1 MKRLLLLLI
10 IILGLGLPSASA
22 KDSVNNLVF
31 ETTGQNLWGEGS
43 ASNLGASYDFV
54 NLEWHY
60 SEGFGY
66 IISAWDIADELGLGS
81 LIELFGLDD
90 DLDNIGVGAEFYGG
104 SDGVIN
110 ARLSYGLDSGSVDV
124 SLPVGVTLTFP
135 DPNTFAASQDITIES
150 SFDYGSG
157 AYLNTTPPAL
167 EMFLGGKFGVKAG
180 VGGKLCLGYC
190 QNVGPLVEI
199 PNNFGGTWEPLD
211 LTIVSIKKDGKAEIG
226 FPGGPSF
233 TLPHTVTTFETL
245 ATGISGDIE
254 LPEVETTSDQMPDG
268 LLIAEGEH
276 TFIDLDVDLDFWLTK
291 ATKIPLGVTFTYDD
305 IAEINIQALDVDFNI
320 DFTEERNAEFEP
332 TTMVSL
338 GFGKS
343 VEFTVKDQ
351 YGNEVPDT
359 SPAEEVEIEAG
370 HTVEMSFPDQTLPLE
385 VEQGFSLENEFSHST
400 GHLYASGLTV
410 TAGKFKVDVPGYE
423 VFDEQ
428 CADFVLF
435 EVCIPALAI
444 PGVDVD
450 LGPIYTETV
459 DLPEI
464 NVTFFDDSWELAA
477 FNEPEGEPFDLDPE
491 DPGIKATV
499 ETSKVVNNGGG
510 TRTVTYT
517 ILVENDGDVPL
528 KNVQVFD
535 TLAEIVSQGS
545 ASAYAVDLVQSCELT
560 ANEGFDGDGAN
571 NRLLLGA
578 DILDD
583 GFDPNP
589 PPVVDITSGIIVL
602 KATVTPNPYPPDF
615 VNKVLSEGYSYYVG
629 TRVEGNSSSTV
640 NLGPGVI
647 EDVDDFALYADHKVM
662 FKDTGFI
669 RGHVGSN
676 GSIEIQQGDSGI
688 VAGDLR
694 AIDVIDVHG
703 QLVVDYVFTNE
714 HVKEAGKGAL
724 NSTGG
729 VKEDE
734 NQDPYELPY
743 LEFTAGWEDVTVE
756 TDPGT
761 PFTLEPGTYGELL
774 VSEGSEIILK
784 TGEYFF
790 DSLHIELNAT
800 VFFDVDENMKIT
812 VNVVKVFE
820 VLEGAKFEIA
830 PECKG
835 TTRDIHINIMDKGN
849 INIRPYASLCG
860 IFVAPDAKITFQEH
874 SRLEGA
880 VYARFISLE
889 KDVRIE
895 YHDDWYGELYKLIDL
910 DCDQN
915 PDYN

>member
-22 KDSVNNLVF
+22 KDSVNDLVF

-54 NLEWHY
+54 DLEWHESKSY
-60 SEGFGY
+60 HY
-66 IISAWDIADELGLGS
+66 IISAWDIADDLGIGS
-81 LIELFGLDD
+81 LVELFGLDD
-90 DLDNIGVGAEFYGG
+90 DLDDIAVGAEVYGG
-104 SDGVIN
+104 SDGVIK
-110 ARLSYGLDSGSVDV
+110 AELSYGLDSGLVDV
-124 SLPVGVTLTFP
+124 RLPVGVTLTFP
-135 DPNTFAASQDITIES
+135 DPNTFAAGQDITIES
-150 SFDYGSG
+150 SFDYGYE

-167 EMFLGGKFGVKAG
+167 KMFLGGEFGVKAG

-190 QNVGPLVEI
+190 FTVGPLVEI
-199 PNNFGGTWEPLD
+199 PASFGYPWAPLD
-211 LTIVSIKKDGKAEIG
+211 LTIVSIEDGYAEIG
-226 FPGGPSF
+226 FPGGPYVE
-233 TLPHTVTTFETL
+233 LPHEVTITETL
-245 ATGISGDIE
+245 ATGISGTIE
-254 LPEVETTSDQMPDG
+254 LPEVETISDQMLDG

-305 IAEINIQALDVDFNI
+305 IAEIDIQALDVDFNI
-320 DFTEERNAEFEP
+320 DFTEERNAELKP

-343 VEFTVKDQ
+343 VGFTVKDQ
-351 YGNEVPDT
+351 DDNIVESGT
-359 SPAEEVEIEAG
+359 SPTVEIDAG
-370 HTVEMSFPDQTLPLE
+370 HTVKMSFPDQTSPLE

-410 TAGKFKVDVPGYE
+410 TAGKFKVDVPGLE

-428 CADFVLF
+428 CMDCWLF
-435 EVCIPALAI
+435 EVCIPALKI

-450 LGPIYTETV
+450 LGPLYTKTV
-459 DLPEI
+459 DLPGI
-464 NVTFFDDSWELAA
+464 DVNFFDDSWELAA

-517 ILVENDGDVPL
+517 MLVENDGDVPL

-545 ASAYAVDLVQSCELT
+545 ASVYVVDLVQSCELT
-560 ANEGFDGDGAN
+560 ANEAFDGAAN
-571 NRLLLGA
+571 NGLLLGA

-602 KATVTPNPYPPDF
+602 KATVTPNPFPPDF
-615 VNKVLSEGYSYYVG
+615 ENKVLSEGYSYYVG

-640 NLGPGVI
+640 NLGPGVMD
-647 EDVDDFALYADHKVM
+647 EVDDFALYADHKVVL
-662 FKDTGFI
+662 KDTGFI

-676 GSIEIQQGDSGI
+676 GGIEIQQGDSGI

-703 QLVVDYVFTNE
+703 RLVADYAFTNE

-724 NSTGG
+724 NLTGG
-729 VKEDE
+729 FKEDE
-734 NQDPYELPY
+734 SQDPYELPY
-743 LEFTAGWEDVTVE
+743 LEFTAGGEDVTVE

-761 PFTLEPGTYGELL
+761 SFTLEPGTYGELL

-790 DSLHIELNAT
+790 DSLHIESNAT

-812 VNVVKVFE
+812 VNVVKAFDVQ
-820 VLEGAKFEIA
+820 EGAKFGIT
-830 PECKG
+830 PECTG

-849 INIRPYASLCG
+849 INIRPHASLCG
-860 IFVAPDAKITFQEH
+860 ILVAPDAKVTFQEH
-874 SRLEGA
+874 STMEGA

>member
-22 KDSVNNLVF
+22 KDSFNDLVF
-31 ETTGQNLWGEGS
+31 ETTAQNLWGEGS
-43 ASNLGASYDFV
+43 ASKEGASYSFV
-54 NLEWHY
+54 NLDWHY
-60 SEGFGY
+60 SKSFGY
-66 IISAWDIADELGLGS
+66 IISAWDIADDLGIGS
-81 LIELFGLDD
+81 LLELFGLDD
-90 DLDNIGVGAEFYGG
+90 DLDDVAVGAEFYGG
-104 SDGVIN
+104 SDGVIK
-110 ARLSYGLDSGSVDV
+110 AGLSYGLDSGSVDV
-124 SLPVGVTLTFP
+124 SLPVELTLTFP
-135 DPNTFAASQDITIES
+135 DPNTFAAGQNITIGS

-157 AYLNTTPPAL
+157 AYLNTIPPAI
-167 EMFLGGKFGVKAG
+167 EMFLGGAFGVKAG

-190 QNVGPLVEI
+190 QIVGPLVEI
-199 PNNFGGTWEPLD
+199 PNNFTDPWTPLD
-211 LTIVSIKKDGKAEIG
+211 LTIVSIAKDGKAEIG

-233 TLPHTVTTFETL
+233 TLPHTVTTTETI

-254 LPEVETTSDQMPDG
+254 LPKVQTTSNQELDG
-268 LLIAEGEH
+268 SLIAEGEH

-291 ATKIPLGVTFTYDD
+291 ATKIPLGLTFYYGDVTID
-305 IAEINIQALDVDFNI
+305 IQALDIDFNI
-320 DFTEERNAEFEP
+320 DFTEKRNAELKP

-338 GFGKS
+338 GFGES
-343 VEFTVKDQ
+343 VEFTVIDQ
-351 YGNEVPDT
+351 YNDVVESGA
-359 SPAEEVEIEAG
+359 SPTVEIEAG
-370 HTVEMSFPDQTLPLE
+370 HTVEMSFPGQTSPLE
-385 VEQGFSLENEFSHST
+385 VEQEFSLENDFSHST
-400 GHLYASGLTV
+400 GHLYASGLTI
-410 TAGKFKVDVPGYE
+410 TAGKFYVNVPGYR

-428 CADFVLF
+428 CIDCWLF
-435 EVCIPALAI
+435 EVCIPALEI
-444 PGVDVD
+444 PGVYAD

-459 DLPEI
+459 NLPGI
-464 NVTFFDDSWELAA
+464 DVTFFDDSWELAD
-477 FNEPEGEPFDLDPE
+477 FNEPEGDPFVLDPE

-528 KNVQVFD
+528 KKVQVFD

-545 ASAYAVDLVQSCELT
+545 ASVYVVDLVQSCELT
-560 ANEGFDGDGAN
+560 ANEAFDGSAAN
-571 NRLLLGA
+571 NGLLLGVDA

-602 KATVTPNPYPPDF
+602 KATVTPNPFPPDF
-615 VNKVLSEGYSYYVG
+615 VNNVLSEGYSYYVG
-629 TRVEGNSSSTV
+629 TSVEGNSSSTV

-694 AIDVIDVHG
+694 AIDVIRVHG

-724 NSTGG
+724 NPTGG
-729 VKEDE
+729 IKEDE
-734 NQDPYELPY
+734 SQDPYELPY
-743 LEFTAGWEDVTVE
+743 LEFTAGGEDITVE

-790 DSLHIELNAT
+790 DSLRIESNAT
-800 VFFDVDENMKIT
+800 VLFDVDENTKIT

-820 VLEGAKFEIA
+820 VREGAKFEIT

-835 TTRDIHINIMDKGN
+835 TTRDININIMHGGN
-849 INIRPYASLCG
+849 INIRSNASVCG
-860 IFVAPDAKITFQEH
+860 ILVAPDAKITFQEY
-874 SRLEGA
+874 STMEGA
-880 VYARFISLE
+880 VYARFISLG

-895 YHDDWYGELYKLIDL
+895 YHDEWYGELYKLIDL
-910 DCDQN
+910 DCDEN